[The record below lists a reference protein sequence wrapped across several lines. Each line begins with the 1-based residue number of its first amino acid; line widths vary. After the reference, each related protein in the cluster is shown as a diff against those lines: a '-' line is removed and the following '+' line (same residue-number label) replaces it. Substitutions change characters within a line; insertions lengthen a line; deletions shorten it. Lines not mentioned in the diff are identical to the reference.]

1 MTQQLVGCQNM
12 KKFNYSGSIWNNYI
26 LNLLSDALSKA
37 RETDTTQYIYV
48 FRQADAEQIMDM
60 LHIIELVSRA
70 AYLVEVKY
78 VGLN

>member
-1 MTQQLVGCQNM
+1 M